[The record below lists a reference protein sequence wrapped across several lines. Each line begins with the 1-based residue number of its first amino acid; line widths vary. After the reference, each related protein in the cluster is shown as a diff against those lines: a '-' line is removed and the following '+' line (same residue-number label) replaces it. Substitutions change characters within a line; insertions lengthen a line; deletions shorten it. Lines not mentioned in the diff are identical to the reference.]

1 MTHVVSI
8 SDFRQN
14 LSYYLGLVTRGDT
27 VILKDSK
34 KSEEIV
40 QMTKTQKWDPAAY
53 KAMLKRILAN
63 PISAK
68 DHPEWANK
76 AKVEKWLRESRMA
89 DERKFDV
96 RP

>member
-8 SDFRQN
+8 SDFRQD
-14 LSYYLGLVTRGDT
+14 LSYYLGLVARGDT

-34 KSEEIV
+34 KGEEIV
-40 QMTKTQKWDPAAY
+40 QITKTQKWDPLAY
-53 KAMLKRILAN
+53 RAMLKRILAN

-68 DHPEWANK
+68 DHPEWTTRT
-76 AKVEKWLRESRMA
+76 KVEKWLRKSRMA
-89 DERKFDV
+89 DERKFNV